1 MNRPLSSSLTRSLS
15 AGLIVPIGFVAPE
28 DSIPLN
34 ALIDENGQPVVD
46 ENGNP
51 ILTS

>member
-1 MNRPLSSSLTRSLS
+1 MNCSLSSPLNRSLS
-15 AGLIVPIGFVAPE
+15 AGLIGPIGFVAPG
-28 DSIPLN
+28 DAIPLN